1 MKEIANILKQIES
14 TSSKKEKEA
23 ILASHK
29 DNTLL
34 KQVLN
39 QIYNPFLKTNIAK
52 KKLAKKVDMAG
63 AVTLRT
69 LDDFLGFLAQ
79 STGRDEH
86 IATVQA
92 FISEQPEDLQWLYEA
107 MAIKNLKFGFTEST
121 INKAFEYDFIPTF
134 EVMLAEKYK
143 DEKINKK
150 TGEKKVK
157 LNYLRYKG
165 KIVVAT
171 PKLDGNRCVVFVHDN
186 GLIEL
191 LSRSGKLLEGYY
203 EVEEA
208 FRNFPRGFVY
218 DGELLATNEEGF
230 NSKDLFT
237 KTQRITRSKGE
248 KKDIH
253 FHAFDILPIESFKS
267 GLCNTPC
274 IDRKNALEKVVET
287 YSNGVVEYVK
297 PLYVGIFDEAIIN
310 QLSEQACELEEE
322 GIMVQL
328 ADAPYQCKRTFDILK
343 VKVFESADLRVIG
356 YYEGKEASTKNKL
369 GGFVVDYR
377 GFEVN
382 VGGGYSKEERE
393 EFWLNPEAMIG
404 TIIEVKYFKESQDKH
419 GNLSLRF
426 PVFKTIR
433 EDKTEPSYH

>member
-1 MKEIANILKQIES
+1 MNEIAVILKQIEA

-23 ILASHK
+23 ILAMHK

-34 KQVLN
+34 KDVLN
-39 QIYNPFLKTNIAK
+39 QIFNPFIKTNIAK
-52 KKLAKKVDMAG
+52 KKLAKKVDLTNVTELRSIYDYMA
-63 AVTLRT
+63 
-69 LDDFLGFLAQ
+69 FLSQ
-79 STGRDEH
+79 STGKDEH

-92 FISEQPEDLQWLYEA
+92 YIESQPEDIRWLLEA

-121 INKAFEYDFIPTF
+121 INKAFEYNFIPEF
-134 EVMLAEKYK
+134 DVMLAEKYK
-143 DEKINKK
+143 EEKINKK

-157 LNYLRYKG
+157 LNYLRYNG
-165 KIVVAT
+165 LMVVAT
-171 PKLDGNRCVVFVHDN
+171 PKLDGNRCVVIVHDS

-191 LSRSGKLLEGYY
+191 LSRSGKVLEGYH
-203 EVEEA
+203 EVVEA
-208 FRNFPRGFVY
+208 FKAFPRGFVY

-253 FHAFDILPIESFKS
+253 FHAFDILPIESFKE
-267 GLCNTPC
+267 GICITPC
-274 IDRKNALEKVVET
+274 IDRKNALEKVVAM
-287 YSNGVVEYVK
+287 YSNGIVEYVK
-297 PLYVGIFDEAIIN
+297 PLYVGVFDEEIIKK
-310 QLSEQACELEEE
+310 LSEEACALEEE

-356 YYEGKEASTKNKL
+356 YYEGKEASTAGKL
-369 GGFVVDYR
+369 GGFIVDYR
-377 GFEVN
+377 GYKVN

-393 EFWLNPEAMIG
+393 DYWKDPEAMVG
-404 TIIEVKYFKESQDKH
+404 KIIEVKYFNESQDKH

-426 PVFKTIR
+426 PVFKTVR
-433 EDKTEPSYH
+433 EDKIEPSYH